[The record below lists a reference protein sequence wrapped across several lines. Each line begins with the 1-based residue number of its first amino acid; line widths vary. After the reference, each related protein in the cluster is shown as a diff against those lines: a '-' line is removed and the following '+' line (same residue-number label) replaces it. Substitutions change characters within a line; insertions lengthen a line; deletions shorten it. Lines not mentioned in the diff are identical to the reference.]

1 MAKKRNEDLAASTEP
16 SGATTPNKSPA
27 GLTNDSGATPVD
39 VPVEKKKTP
48 WFRFTVMILFGVVY
62 AWNLFSALSNFF
74 GLQADL
80 ARKNEVRVLNGFS
93 LIDFPWLPIIVYM
106 VLPLAV
112 FGLAVWI
119 ARRRSVGMLAVML
132 FAGLGVVAAVS
143 LSLIAYVR
151 AIVPVF

>member
-1 MAKKRNEDLAASTEP
+1 MAKKPNESQSGPTKDST
-16 SGATTPNKSPA
+16 
-27 GLTNDSGATPVD
+27 ATPVD
-39 VPVEKKKTP
+39 ASVEKKKTP

-80 ARKNEVRVLNGFS
+80 ARKNEVRALNGFS
-93 LIDFPWLPIIVYM
+93 LIDFPWLPIVVYM
-106 VLPLAV
+106 LLPLAV
-112 FGLAVWI
+112 FGLALWF

-143 LSLIAYVR
+143 LSLIAFVR